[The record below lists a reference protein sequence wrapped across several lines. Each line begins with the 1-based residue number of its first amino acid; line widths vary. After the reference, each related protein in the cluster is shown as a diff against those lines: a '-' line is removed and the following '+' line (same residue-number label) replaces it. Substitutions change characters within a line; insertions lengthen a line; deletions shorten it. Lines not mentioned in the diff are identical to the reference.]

1 MEPMDE
7 FEKKLQNLKKP
18 QVMTEH
24 QAYLKLPIL
33 NTRKSAAMGWWLVAL
48 PCLLLACVV
57 MQLVSGGSIR
67 VLDMLFSTL
76 EAFDRSH
83 GGWFSPLVFVLFP
96 MVAAGMNLL
105 SLLNVLY
112 DAERRELIITLKV
125 RFWNLFLIFVGF
137 GAALFIGFH
146 ALLQHFH

>member
-1 MEPMDE
+1 MLAEA
-7 FEKKLQNLKKP
+7 
-18 QVMTEH
+18 V
-24 QAYLKLPIL
+24 
-33 NTRKSAAMGWWLVAL
+33 
-48 PCLLLACVV
+48 LLREMCIRDRACVV

-76 EAFDRSH
+76 EVFDRSH

-112 DAERRELIITLKV
+112 DAERRAVSYTHLDVYK
-125 RFWNLFLIFVGF
+125 R
-137 GAALFIGFH
+137 
-146 ALLQHFH
+146 Q